1 MYFCYFLSG
10 YLGKII
16 SSVPPGPL
24 SGPPSVILWPT
35 QCPPEAFLALPHH
48 RLQCSSW
55 PPTTIPS
62 LQKLIHALSA
72 RRNYKMYL
80 SKLINVFVQIA
91 KYFCVNSFPC
101 WPPAPT
107 IPLLQDFLL
116 AIFMCIYYVHCTIKF
131 FCENAH

>member
-16 SSVPPGPL
+16 SPVPPGPL

-62 LQKLIHALSA
+62 LQKLIQTLSA
-72 RRNYKMYL
+72 GLCHEIHNLTESTSDCKSQEL
-80 SKLINVFVQIA
+80 LLTKSPVC
-91 KYFCVNSFPC
+91 YFGGKANPCKIEIPGIVDESMPMQDKSVNK
-101 WPPAPT
+101 
-107 IPLLQDFLL
+107 D
-116 AIFMCIYYVHCTIKF
+116 
-131 FCENAH
+131 